1 MSVLR
6 IKTPRVFV
14 PLLAPARYKGARGGR
29 GSGKSHF
36 FAELW
41 LDENIDR
48 KLDYVCI
55 REHQKSL
62 TFSVKKLLEQK
73 IEHFNAGAYFDVQD
87 KKIGSRRGGV
97 TIFEGMQ
104 DHTADSIKSLED
116 FDRAWFEEAHRCSAR
131 SLKLLRPTLRKPG
144 SELWFSWN
152 LEQPTDPVDE
162 LLCSAEPPPRSVVV
176 TANYFDNPFFPD
188 ELREE
193 MEYDRRTDPDK
204 YQHVWMGGYLEHS
217 EALVFKNWRVEEFEV
232 DEETIKRQGADWG
245 YSVDPTVLVQC
256 YIVGRKLFVPY
267 EAYMVGCEIVDTPA
281 LFMTVPEAEKWP
293 ITADSARPETIAH
306 MRKHGFPKV
315 MPAVKGPRSV
325 EEGIEFLK
333 SFEIIVHPRC
343 VQTQKEL
350 RTYSYEVDD
359 LTGKVLP
366 KLADRNNNVIDALRY
381 ACEGARRA
389 KKAERPAP
397 NKPKPDRH
405 APAGPQ
411 GWMGG

>member
-1 MSVLR
+1 MNVLR
-6 IKTPRVFV
+6 IQTPRVFM
-14 PLLAPARYKGARGGR
+14 PLLGPARYKGAKGGR

-41 LDENIDR
+41 LDENIDQ
-48 KLDYVCI
+48 KFDYVCI

-73 IEHFNAGAYFDVQD
+73 ILAFNAGAYFDVQD
-87 KKIGSRRGGV
+87 KKIGSKRGGV

-116 FDRAWFEEAHRCSAR
+116 FDRAWFEEAQRCSAR

-144 SELWFSWN
+144 SQLWFSWN
-152 LEQPTDPVDE
+152 PEQPTDPIDE
-162 LLCSAEPPPRSVVV
+162 LLCGKEPPPRSVVV
-176 TANYFDNPFFPD
+176 ASNYNDNPFFPD

-204 YQHVWMGGYLEHS
+204 YQHVWCGGYQEHS
-217 EALVFKNWRVEEFEV
+217 EALIFKNWRIEEFEV
-232 DEETIKRQGADWG
+232 DPEAVKRQGADWG
-245 YSVDPTVLVQC
+245 YSIDPTTLVQC
-256 YIVGRKLFVPY
+256 YIVGRKLYVPY
-267 EAYMVGCEIVDTPA
+267 EAYMVGCEIVDTPS
-281 LFMTVPEAEKWP
+281 LFMTVPESEKWP
-293 ITADSARPETIAH
+293 ITSDSARPETISH

-315 MPAVKGPRSV
+315 MPAVKGPRSI

-333 SFEIIVHPRC
+333 GFEIIVHPRC
-343 VQTQKEL
+343 VHLATEL
-350 RTYSYEVDD
+350 RTYSYMVDP

-366 KLADRNNNVIDALRY
+366 KIADKNNNLIDALRY

-389 KKAERPAP
+389 KGIRPRTAEEKQTDRARPGGSQA
-397 NKPKPDRH
+397 
-405 APAGPQ
+405 
-411 GWMGG
+411 WMG